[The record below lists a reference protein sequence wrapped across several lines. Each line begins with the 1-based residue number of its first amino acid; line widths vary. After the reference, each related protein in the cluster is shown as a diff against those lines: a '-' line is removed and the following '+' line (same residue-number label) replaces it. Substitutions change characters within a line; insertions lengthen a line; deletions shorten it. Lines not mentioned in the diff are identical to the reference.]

1 MNLFDHGVYNDKLEP
16 FSGYLFVCGGGRV
29 GGDEMNV
36 TET

>member
-16 FSGYLFVCGGGRV
+16 FSGYLFLCGGRV